1 MNDIVH
7 TGHFLKEGSWVRSW
21 KRRYF
26 FITKDGKITYKES
39 KDSNA
44 ILGSFDISGR
54 LECSRFKDIAHGVG
68 ICVLS
73 TSSGRKLNVVL
84 DNLRDYK
91 SFCIGIH
98 QACRFHNI
106 YVSKIQFYVI
116 S

>member
-1 MNDIVH
+1 MTEIVH
-7 TGHFLKEGSWVRSW
+7 SGHFLKEGSWVRSW

-26 FITKDGKITYKES
+26 EITKDGKINYKES
-39 KDSNA
+39 ASSSD

-68 ICVLS
+68 ISILS

-84 DNLRDYK
+84 DSLRDYK

-98 QACRFHNI
+98 QGCRFHNI
-106 YVSKIQFYVI
+106 YVSIF
-116 S
+116 